1 MSLGLVPQIANTA
14 ALRYFFEVARHGSF
28 RAAGDKVNIAAS
40 AINRQ
45 IRLLEEELGV
55 ELFERGRGRAG
66 CRLTAAGEAMLYR
79 LNRAMHELATAR
91 AEIDAL
97 QGLHHGRIALGVNDT
112 VGREFAVS
120 FLAEF
125 CASHPAVTFEVR
137 TGNAP
142 ELLQM
147 LMRDEVDLILASG
160 IAPQREIEVIAA
172 SATRM
177 FLMVRDD
184 HPLAAQAEVALAD
197 LVAERLILPS
207 QGIALRQVVDGML
220 ARGGLVPTATLSTT
234 SFELMGDMVV
244 AGMGLGLQ
252 ARVRGGAD
260 PLRPALR
267 YIPLAG
273 APARSSVLACCIRS
287 GRSPSAAMAE
297 FLRRVTLAL
306 SVWFETG
313 RVG

>member
-28 RAAGDKVNIAAS
+28 RAAGEKVNIAPS

-79 LNRAMHELATAR
+79 LTRAMHELSTAR

-97 QGLHHGRIALGVNDT
+97 QGLHHGRITLGVNDT
-112 VGREFAVS
+112 VGREFAVG

-125 CASHPAVTFEVR
+125 CVSHPAVTFEVR
-137 TGNAP
+137 TGNSP
-142 ELLQM
+142 ELLDLM
-147 LMRDEVDLILASG
+147 MRDEVDLILASG
-160 IAPQREIEVIAA
+160 IAPQRDIQVIAA
-172 SATRM
+172 APTRM
-177 FLMVRDD
+177 FLMLRQD
-184 HPLAAQAEVALAD
+184 HALAVKSEIPLSD
-197 LVAERLILPS
+197 LVDERLIMPS

-220 ARGGLVPTATLSTT
+220 ARGGQVPRSTLSTT
-234 SFELMGDMVV
+234 SFELMADMVA
-244 AGMGLGLQ
+244 AGMGLGFQ

-267 YIPLAG
+267 YIPLAD
-273 APARSSVLACCIRS
+273 APARSSVLACCIRA

-297 FLRRVTLAL
+297 FLRRVTRAL
-306 SVWFETG
+306 SAWFETG
-313 RVG
+313 NLG